1 MGDSAQRTLLAATIE
16 QALDIL
22 DSGGSEIVMPVAGDS
37 MLPTLRPGQ
46 LIHFE
51 RSPARLRRGDLI
63 VARNPANPQGRLGD
77 GARPPLLVH
86 RLLGSVSKPDGTRYL
101 RLRGDGRN
109 NLDPRVEPEWVIGR
123 VLAVEDLEG
132 WRTLRNPGARF
143 YANLVALHDLFWSVL
158 GVASRGVDR
167 ALRLPA
173 VLGRS
178 SAALD
183 RTLLRL
189 AHLAC
194 YRFAHSRCGEPH
206 VNNRPMP
213 DGHADQP

>member
-1 MGDSAQRTLLAATIE
+1 MGDSAQRTLRAATIE
-16 QALDIL
+16 QALEIL

-46 LIHFE
+46 RVYFE
-51 RSPARLRRGDLI
+51 RSPGPLRRGDLV
-63 VARNPANPQGRLGD
+63 VARNPANPEGRLGD
-77 GARPPLLVH
+77 AARPPLVVH
-86 RLLGSVSKPDGTRYL
+86 RLLGIVGKSGGRRYL

-109 NLDPRVEPEWVIGR
+109 NLDPRVEPEWVVGR
-123 VLAVEDLEG
+123 VLAVKCREG
-132 WRTLRNPGARF
+132 WRSLRNPGARF
-143 YANLVALHDLFWSVL
+143 YANLVALHDLFWSVV

-194 YRFAHSRCGEPH
+194 YRFAHSRCAEPH

-213 DGHADQP
+213 DGHAGQP